1 MAVARYPG
9 VPPHALIC
17 VPAIRAALPLLNL
30 PAPAG
35 SVTASSIW
43 NKSNAIERARQQ
55 LPPGAVISG
64 ERCQET
70 EVGIGNYRYLCT
82 VEFSVTSPAPTTNQ

>member
-9 VPPHALIC
+9 IHLQTLIC
-17 VPAIRAALPLLNL
+17 AAAIVSALPFLTL
-30 PAPAG
+30 PVQAG

-55 LPPGAVISG
+55 LPPGAIISG

-70 EVGIGNYRYLCT
+70 EVGMGNYRYLCT
-82 VEFSVTSPAPTTNQ
+82 VEYSVTSPAPTTNQ